1 METSTFRG
9 AAATDGDQLVGMLL
23 GQLEGWIDGDLFLIQ
38 EMCVAPNRQNVGIGR
53 RLLEYALAQVNATDQ
68 VIAAYLLTDGESRAE
83 AFYSRYGFGRS
94 SGKVVLNLR
103 LKQPAG
109 HR

>member
-1 METSTFRG
+1 MFRG

-23 GQLEGWIDGDLFLIQ
+23 GQIEGWIDGDLFFIQ
-38 EMCVAPNRQNVGIGR
+38 EMCVAPSRQNVGIGT
-53 RLLEYALAQVNATDQ
+53 RLLEYALAQIAVTDQ
-68 VIAAYLLTDGESRAE
+68 VIAAYLLTDGGSRSE
-83 AFYSRYGFGRS
+83 AFYSRHGFCRS
-94 SGKVVLNLR
+94 GSKVVLNLR